1 MNPFESLRYRF
12 QRADPEAIRRT
23 ALVGGSAL
31 ALLIAVFAVIWWTSI
46 RWQPPPSIFDSPV
59 DDSLGYLA
67 IDDFNQLSLEER
79 MQFLADFADRF
90 RGLEQQESATAAA
103 FLAGLNGPMR
113 EQMRQNVRTLAKDI
127 LLDGAEGYLSTTEEE
142 RAAYLDDWMTR
153 WMREAERLARG
164 EERDLTD
171 DERTG
176 RIKDRSRDDI
186 LDERERIDIPQMDGE
201 DAVRFLDYWQ
211 SDIEVASTPREQG
224 QIIRFLE
231 DLRGH
236 IIKPPGN

>member
-1 MNPFESLRYRF
+1 MNPLESLRYRL
-12 QRADPEAIRRT
+12 QRADPDTVRRT
-23 ALVGGSAL
+23 AMIGGTVGLVL
-31 ALLIAVFAVIWWTSI
+31 CAVFAVVWWTTI

-103 FLAGLNGPMR
+103 FLAGLNGPTR

-127 LLDGAEGYLSTTEEE
+127 LLDGAEGYLSMPEED
-142 RAAYLDDWMTR
+142 RSAYLDEWMTK

-164 EERDLTD
+164 EERELSDE
-171 DERTG
+171 ERTE
-176 RIKDRSRDDI
+176 RIKNRSREDI
-186 LDERERIDIPQMDGE
+186 LEERGETDLPTMDGE

-236 IIKPPGN
+236 ILKPPGM

>member
-23 ALVGGSAL
+23 AMIGGSAL
-31 ALLIAVFAVIWWTSI
+31 ALLVAVFAVIWWTSI

-176 RIKDRSRDDI
+176 RIKDRSRGGI
-186 LDERERIDIPQMDGE
+186 LDERERIEIPQMDGE

-236 IIKPPGN
+236 ILKPPGN